1 MKVTKITSQAEEIVQ
16 KNCAETAIQWC
27 VRMMSKSAFSL
38 VGCSNLKGIIDID
51 CYSYLVS
58 STPIIHS
65 QCRHCI

>member
-58 STPIIHS
+58 STLHITPQSIH
-65 QCRHCI
+65 